1 MDNVTRIRTA
11 DSQAAVPPALDPA
24 QPPLCNIEAE
34 QAILGA
40 ILSNNDV
47 YSPVSEVIGAEHFFD
62 PVHAGLFELL
72 SERMDRNSRV
82 SPVTLKT
89 FVENVRGLAE
99 VGGVE
104 YLFKLAESAISVHAS
119 RDYAKEVY
127 DLARR
132 RELVALGREISD
144 KAAKIEARRT
154 VADLIHE
161 SEVQLYRLSETG
173 QRDTGFQSFLKA
185 ATAAV
190 EQASVASKR
199 KSGLAGLPTG
209 FIDLDSKLGG
219 LHPSDLVIVAG
230 RPSMGKTALATNIA
244 FHVARNHSKGGFGG
258 SEGGYVG
265 FFSLEM
271 SSAQLAARIL
281 AETSRITTSQLR
293 RSQLNAD
300 DFQRYALAA
309 RDLQSVPLF
318 IDDTPALTISQIATR
333 ARRMKEM
340 HNLHL
345 LVVDYLQLVR
355 PTADRDSRVNE
366 VSEISRG
373 LKAIAKD
380 LDIPVIAVSQLSRQ
394 VENRD
399 DKRPQLADLRD
410 SGSIEQDADVVMFVF
425 RQEYYQERTKPDEDD
440 AAKMEKWRL
449 KMDAVSGLAE
459 IIIGKQRHG
468 PIGTVDL
475 TFESKFTLFG
485 NKAKPGF
492 TDPGANSNAFAH

>member
-1 MDNVTRIRTA
+1 MDNVTQIRDVGAQPEFT
-11 DSQAAVPPALDPA
+11 PASEPA
-24 QPPLCNIEAE
+24 QSPLCNIEAE

-72 SERMDRNSRV
+72 SERMNRNSRV

-89 FVENVRGLAE
+89 FVENVRGLDE
-99 VGGVE
+99 LGGAE

-132 RELVALGREISD
+132 RELVALGKEISD
-144 KAAKIEARRT
+144 KATKVDARRT
-154 VADLIHE
+154 VSDLIHE

-173 QRDTGFQSFLKA
+173 QRGTGFQTFLKA
-185 ATAAV
+185 TTSAV
-190 EQASVASKR
+190 ELASLAAQR

-209 FIDLDSKLGG
+209 LIDLDKKLGG

-244 FHVARNHSKGGFGG
+244 FHVAKDHRKGNAGG

-281 AETSRITTSQLR
+281 AENSQITTSELR
-293 RSQLNAD
+293 RSQLNKS
-300 DFQRYALAA
+300 DFERYVLAA

-318 IDDTPALTISQIATR
+318 IDDTPALTIAQIATR

-340 HNLHL
+340 HDLHL

-355 PTADRDSRVNE
+355 PTSDRDSRVNE

-399 DKRPQLADLRD
+399 DRRPQLADLRD

-425 RQEYYQERTKPDEDD
+425 RQEYYQERAKPDEDD
-440 AAKMEKWRL
+440 GAKVEKWRK
-449 KMDAVSGLAE
+449 KMDEVSGVAE

-468 PIGTVDL
+468 PIGTVEL
-475 TFESKFTLFG
+475 SFNSSFTLFG
-485 NKAKPGF
+485 NKPKPGF
-492 TDPGANSNAFAH
+492 KDPGAVSEAFAQ